1 MRACRTSTAVRGT
14 GENGKESPQT
24 LRNDQRDFSGLS
36 VGGMMVRLAFANS
49 GCGFVAACVGVAVA
63 AWAPIVPASAE
74 PSHERARYSSFTDEQ
89 RARELYLDGI
99 EKLQAGHGDVA
110 RRMFESV
117 VMQFP
122 ETASARRAQEEL
134 SRLADGASHSAAEV
148 PAIARVS
155 TPQIGPDAIV
165 TAPAGSTAETFD
177 AQQHGMQGRYDTAAV
192 AVTGEMTTGSLPLPV
207 AQQAPLNAPANL
219 YQGFRPTPAWDQEVR
234 RNASI
239 QMRMRLEAGDRVF
252 FPAGSAE
259 LGSRAR
265 MALAAQAR
273 WLKRWHEFE
282 ATIAGYADEPGSDE
296 DNVALSAKRAIAVRQ
311 RLIDE
316 GVEPSR
322 LAIAPH
328 GRSGRVAVCPDVA
341 CQLQNRR
348 AITVVFVAGT
358 HARLGL
364 TPPPIATAARITD
377 GDASLIRDELRATA
391 DEHDNSA
398 LVRQVGV
405 SR

>member
-1 MRACRTSTAVRGT
+1 MGKY
-14 GENGKESPQT
+14 GKESPQT
-24 LRNDQRDFSGLS
+24 LGNDQRDFSGLS

-49 GCGFVAACVGVAVA
+49 RCGFVAACFGVAVA
-63 AWAPIVPASAE
+63 ALAPVAPASAE
-74 PSHERARYSSFTDEQ
+74 PSHTGTGYSSFSDEQ

-99 EKLQAGHGDVA
+99 EKLQAGHDDVA

-117 VMQFP
+117 VLQFP
-122 ETASARRAQEEL
+122 ETGSAQQAQNEL
-134 SRLADGASHSAAEV
+134 SRLVDSAIHSVAEF
-148 PAIARVS
+148 PAIARA
-155 TPQIGPDAIV
+155 G
-165 TAPAGSTAETFD
+165 TAPNYPEDAVAPMAGASLETSAFD
-177 AQQHGMQGRYDTAAV
+177 AQAHSLHARYDAAAV
-192 AVTGEMTTGSLPLPV
+192 AVTGEITTGSLPLPV
-207 AQQAPLNAPANL
+207 AQQAPKNL

-239 QMRMRLEAGDRVF
+239 QTRMRLEAGDRVF
-252 FPAGSAE
+252 FSAGSAE

-265 MALAAQAR
+265 MALAAQAL

-282 ATIAGYADEPGSDE
+282 ATISGYADEPGSDE
-296 DNVALSAKRAIAVRQ
+296 DNVALSVKRATAVRQ

-322 LAIAPH
+322 LAVAPH
-328 GRSGRVAVCPDVA
+328 GRSGRVAMCADA
-341 CQLQNRR
+341 GCQAQNRR

-364 TPPPIATAARITD
+364 TPPPIATAARIVED
-377 GDASLIRDELRATA
+377 DASAVHYENRDERPAAA
-391 DEHDNSA
+391 DGHDNSA

>member
-1 MRACRTSTAVRGT
+1 
-14 GENGKESPQT
+14 
-24 LRNDQRDFSGLS
+24 
-36 VGGMMVRLAFANS
+36 MVRLAFANS
-49 GCGFVAACVGVAVA
+49 RCGFVAACFGVAVA
-63 AWAPIVPASAE
+63 VWAPVVPASAE
-74 PSHERARYSSFTDEQ
+74 PSHAGTGYSLFSDEQ

-99 EKLQAGHGDVA
+99 EKLQAGHEDVA
-110 RRMFESV
+110 RRMFETV
-117 VMQFP
+117 VLQFP
-122 ETASARRAQEEL
+122 ETGSAQRAQNEL
-134 SRLADGASHSAAEV
+134 SRLADSAFHSVAEV
-148 PAIARVS
+148 PAIARAG
-155 TPQIGPDAIV
+155 TPPHYAEAAAV
-165 TAPAGSTAETFD
+165 PTEAGTFD
-177 AQQHGMQGRYDTAAV
+177 LQAHGLDARYDAAAV

-207 AQQAPLNAPANL
+207 VQQPPKNL

-239 QMRMRLEAGDRVF
+239 QTRMRLEAGDRVF
-252 FPAGSAE
+252 FSAGSAE

-265 MALAAQAR
+265 MALAAQAL

-296 DNVALSAKRAIAVRQ
+296 DNVALSVKRATAVRQ

-322 LAIAPH
+322 LAVAPH
-328 GRSGRVAVCPDVA
+328 GRSGRVAVCSDA
-341 CQLQNRR
+341 GCQAQNRR
-348 AITVVFVAGT
+348 VITVVFVAGT

-364 TPPPIATAARITD
+364 TPPPIATAARIVED
-377 GDASLIRDELRATA
+377 DATA
-391 DEHDNSA
+391 IHHEHRAGADGHDNSA